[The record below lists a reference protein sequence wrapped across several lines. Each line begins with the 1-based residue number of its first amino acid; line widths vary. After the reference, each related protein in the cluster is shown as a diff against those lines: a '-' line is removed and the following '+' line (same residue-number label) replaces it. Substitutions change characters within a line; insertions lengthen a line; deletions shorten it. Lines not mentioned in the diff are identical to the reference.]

1 MVTQGAIHV
10 YSPKEK
16 ECRYLCHLHWDS
28 VAKLQS
34 AVSENKDVLYF
45 VTQDYEATVTQN
57 LNLKIEL
64 KHLPMHSNSEMQC

>member
-1 MVTQGAIHV
+1 M
-10 YSPKEK
+10 
-16 ECRYLCHLHWDS
+16 YLRHLHWDS

-64 KHLPMHSNSEMQC
+64 KHLSMHSNSEMQC